1 MKNANAQSKGT
12 DTGIAGFLN
21 MLQSPR
27 GRGTYVLSITLCALL
42 CLSLPALA
50 ADQEIVQFLPPKA
63 CSDGW
68 VMEDKPVLYTKEN
81 LFDYINGEAEL
92 YFPYGFEVLATARY
106 VNVSNPAVSLVM
118 DVYKMGSLKHA
129 FGMYANYRRSDDVS
143 VKAGA
148 DAVISPSQMLMYQD
162 RYYIR
167 LQASGAPEIEKNIFL
182 ACVQSLSK
190 NLPQNFSRPRELAVF
205 GIAAVTPNSE
215 RYIAQ
220 SLLGYAFFRHGYMA
234 DATMSGEQVQV
245 FMVPEA
251 SEELAQKTLDQYR
264 AYLRDS
270 GKDAKMSGATEHMAL
285 EAIDPLYQ
293 GVSIQQAGR
302 YLIGVVRM
310 NNPAA
315 AESLLGE
322 IRIRLPR

>member
-1 MKNANAQSKGT
+1 MSVP
-12 DTGIAGFLN
+12 GFLN
-21 MLQSPR
+21 MLKYLS

-42 CLSLPALA
+42 CLSLPTLA
-50 ADQEIVQFLPPKA
+50 ADPEIVQFLPPKA

-68 VMEDKPVLYTKEN
+68 VMEDKPVLYTKDN

-106 VNVSNPAVSLVM
+106 VNAKNPAVSLVM
-118 DVYKMGSLKHA
+118 DVYKMGSLTHA

-143 VKAGA
+143 AKAGA
-148 DAVISPSQMLMYQD
+148 DAVLSPSQMLMYQD
-162 RYYIR
+162 RYYVR
-167 LQASGAPEIEKNIFL
+167 LQASGAPEIEKSVFL
-182 ACVQSLSK
+182 SCAEALSK
-190 NLPQNFSRPRELAVF
+190 NLPQNFNPPQELDIF
-205 GIAAVTPNSE
+205 GIAAVTPKSE

-251 SEELAQKTLDQYR
+251 SEELARKALDQYR

-270 GKDAKMSGATEHMAL
+270 GKDANMSGAAEHMAF

-293 GVSIQQAGR
+293 GVSVQQTGR

-310 NNPAA
+310 KNPAA
-315 AESLLGE
+315 AKPLLGE
-322 IRIRLPR
+322 MRMRLPR